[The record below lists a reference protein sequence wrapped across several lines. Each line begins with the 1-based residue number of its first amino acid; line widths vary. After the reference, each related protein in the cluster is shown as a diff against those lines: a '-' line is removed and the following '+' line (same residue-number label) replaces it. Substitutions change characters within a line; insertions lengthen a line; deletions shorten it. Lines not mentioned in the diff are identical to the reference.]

1 MVRIRYIPEY
11 SIVRAGGSSTEGVLI
26 RAQGHT
32 WVLNPVTGMQIR
44 VDEDSALELEILH
57 SPMELAV
64 RFLRRNEAAKM
75 RYSRL
80 AQRLRRRMPL

>member
-32 WVLNPVTGMQIR
+32 WVLNPAGVQIR
-44 VDEDSALELEILH
+44 VDEDSALEILH

>member
-32 WVLNPVTGMQIR
+32 WVLNPVMGMQIR
-44 VDEDSALELEILH
+44 VDEDSALEILH

-64 RFLRRNEAAKM
+64 RLLQHNEAAKM

-80 AQRLRRRMPL
+80 AQRLRRIMPL